1 MPRDAIILFVET
13 WGLST
18 RHLSPKFMLKGFQD
32 HTYLSDEQFVVS
44 IFINTTFLGLQG
56 YAAREFVKLGLKA
69 GELAII
75 SKEAVCF
82 HLLQT

>member
-1 MPRDAIILFVET
+1 MVFFKIVT
-13 WGLST
+13 SLS
-18 RHLSPKFMLKGFQD
+18 H
-32 HTYLSDEQFVVS
+32 EQFVIS
-44 IFINTTFLGLQG
+44 IFTNTSFLGLQG

-69 GELAII
+69 GELGII